1 MYRAVELPEA
11 VAGRLYLGS
20 MPGRYEAFEE
30 AWSAIGRRRIARVIC
45 LVPPEELRDKSPRY
59 ARALDEGKTP
69 WKHES
74 FPVEDLEAPADREAF
89 WTLARKA
96 AGRLAAG
103 ETILVHCAAGIG
115 RSGTFAVCVLLALGM
130 GADAARTAVRRA
142 GSGPQS
148 TAQDEMV
155 HWAASLADG
164 DLLHRQ

>member
-1 MYRAVELPEA
+1 MYRAVELPDA

-30 AWSAIGRRRIARVIC
+30 AWSAIGRSRIARVIC

-59 ARALDEGKTP
+59 ARALDEGKTL

-89 WTLARKA
+89 WALAQKA
-96 AGRLAAG
+96 ARRLAAG
-103 ETILVHCAAGIG
+103 ESILVHCAAGIG
-115 RSGTFAVCVLLALGM
+115 RSGTFAVCVLLALGV

-142 GSGPQS
+142 GSGPQN
-148 TAQDEMV
+148 TAQDEVV
-155 HWAASLADG
+155 HWAASLAD
-164 DLLHRQ
+164 RA